1 MKPWELFKKS
11 FRLKA
16 NFGYVFL
23 LDLLFYV
30 IMVPVFYLCALL
42 VQARANQI
50 DVAGLQAAMTSTAQ
64 IGGQM
69 QAVLHDLK
77 SFIIIMIFS
86 AVLFLVIALFS
97 YSLSRLLIWNYIVK
111 KKFRCVK
118 YLKFVVLNLMLIIP
132 VGVVF
137 AIPFFLM
144 RINYFAGIIFMYAV
158 LVMLAY
164 FVFMV
169 YMEYAETSQIFSSIG
184 NAFKRINKRTFVSYA
199 LCLLVYLVIFGIYAA
214 VSWYGRLGAMFSLS
228 VYMILILLY
237 FAWMRLYIKK
247 VQS

>member
-16 NFGYVFL
+16 DFGYVFL

-30 IMVPVFYLCALL
+30 ITVPVLYLSLFL
-42 VQARANQI
+42 IQIKANQI
-50 DVAGLQAAMTSTAQ
+50 DVAALQTAMTSTAQ
-64 IGGQM
+64 TAEQM
-69 QAVLHDLK
+69 QTVLYDLK
-77 SFIIIMIFS
+77 SFVMVMIFS
-86 AVLFLVIALFS
+86 AVLFFVIALFS
-97 YSLSRLLIWNYIVK
+97 YSFSRLLIWNYLLK
-111 KKFRCVK
+111 KKLRCVK

-132 VGVVF
+132 AGVIF

-144 RINYFAGIIFMYAV
+144 KVHYSAGIILMYIV
-158 LVMLAY
+158 MVMLAY

-169 YMEYAETSQIFSSIG
+169 YMEYAETSRIFSSIG
-184 NAFKRINKRTFVSYA
+184 NAFKKINKRTFVSYA
-199 LCLLVYLVIFGIYAA
+199 LCLLVYFVIFGIYAA
-214 VSWYGRLGAMFSLS
+214 ISWYGRLGAMFSLS
-228 VYMILILLY
+228 VYIILLLLF